1 MKWLNIWH
9 NWLTGNHKEGNQ
21 GGKSVIM
28 PRLESQIM
36 AHNDRHSSA
45 QVRFGTL
52 ADVNI
57 FIELEKQGYDG
68 YLAWERLDFKKDLK
82 QNPYA
87 VYLLLEVEEQVIA
100 MISGR
105 FTHKTAHISHLI
117 VCPHYQRQGFGR
129 MLLALW
135 VQLAQSQGVA
145 QVSLEVRS
153 DNHSAQQLYQQQGF
167 ETTVEVPSYY
177 TDGSSALQ
185 MRLPLSIKRE

>member
-9 NWLTGNHKEGNQ
+9 NWLIGKKEVTQ
-21 GGKSVIM
+21 SVKSVIM
-28 PRLESQIM
+28 PRLELQIS
-36 AHNDRHSSA
+36 AHNEKHSSA
-45 QVRFGTL
+45 KVRFGTL
-52 ADVNI
+52 ADVNL

-68 YLAWERLDFKKDLK
+68 YLAWERHDFKKDLK

-87 VYLLLEVEEQVIA
+87 VYLLLEVENQVIA

-117 VCPHYQRQGFGR
+117 VRPHYQRQGFGR
-129 MLLALW
+129 MLLVLW
-135 VQLAQSQGVA
+135 IQLAQSQGIA

-167 ETTVEVPSYY
+167 ETTVEVPDYY
-177 TDGSSALQ
+177 IDGSSALQ
-185 MRLPLSIKRE
+185 MRLPLLTKRE